1 MQTPSRGDG
10 TTRLRTNADRE
21 QESGLLDAVCE
32 SGNLKLAYRRVVKN
46 NGATELFMP
55 ESFDFFRHH
64 R

>member
-10 TTRLRTNADRE
+10 VTRPRTNAEWE

-46 NGATELFMP
+46 NGAAELSMP
-55 ESFDFFRHH
+55 ESFDFYL
-64 R
+64 